1 MKKWL
6 PLLLYPLAVGASAA
20 SLYGSTLRYTY
31 EVGMP
36 GQIYMGQN
44 FNVTVGDQV
53 EVQNV
58 TGEFS
63 RIASLDIQDDELVI
77 NMAGA
82 YGNFYSTPFN
92 GFRLTDL
99 TNSLADITSFSLTSN
114 SGVRGTPQVGFT
126 ANSIWVNWSS
136 LGFNPTGQLRFSIGT
151 AAPVSPVPLPGAASL
166 MLGGL
171 GLLASMRRN
180 RVKQK
185 SP

>member
-6 PLLLYPLAVGASAA
+6 PLLLFPFAVGASAA

-31 EVGMP
+31 EVGLP
-36 GQIYMGQN
+36 GQIYMGQS
-44 FNVTVGDQV
+44 FNVTVGNQV

-58 TGEFS
+58 TGELG

-77 NMAGA
+77 NMLGA

-99 TNSLADITSFSLTSN
+99 TNSLSDITAFSLVSN
-114 SGVRGTPQVGFT
+114 SGVRGTPQVGFS
-126 ANSIWVNWSS
+126 ANSIWVNWSG
-136 LGFNPTGQLRFSIGT
+136 LGFNPTGQLRFAIET
-151 AAPVSPVPLPGAASL
+151 AVSPVPLPGAASL

-171 GLLASMRRN
+171 GLLAGMRRK
-180 RVKQK
+180 RLKQK
-185 SP
+185 LA